1 MLIPTETIQKI
12 RDEADIVE
20 VIGEQVKLNKKGANY
35 VGLCPFHN
43 DTNPS
48 LTVSPSK
55 RIFTCFSCGATG
67 NVITFV
73 QNFEK
78 VSFVEAV
85 SRLAQKVGIPL
96 EIGTAG
102 SKSQILKKYYDL
114 LEKATNFYQF
124 YLYNTTEGQEA
135 LKYLYKRGLNDKIIK
150 RFRIGLA
157 PRDRDLLYRALLQE
171 KFQPLDMIEAGL
183 VRSGKNYYD
192 VFRNRIVFPLEDT
205 TGNIVGFSGRIY
217 YVADTEAKYLNSS
230 ENAVFKKG
238 QILYN
243 FEQARNEIRGAD
255 SVFIFEGFMD
265 VIAAHRAGI
274 DNALAIMGTALTEHQ
289 IQAIKRLTENVT
301 LCFDGDSAGCEA
313 TKKGIYLMNNAGIN
327 CKAILMPEKYDP
339 DDYIN
344 EFGGDKLAE
353 YLVNKPLNGID
364 YLYLVEKRQ
373 LNQEDITSIEE
384 FKNNVF
390 RHLNFFN
397 SNVINEIY
405 LKKMAEDLNVQV
417 KSLQSDFSKS
427 SYRPSITDYQPLKS
441 YVLPRFKKDK
451 YENSEKALIKTLI
464 YHRDKYYEAKDR
476 LAAYTTGNRQ
486 NRNILYKL
494 FDYYKNNNEMNLEDF
509 MALLDAEE
517 TIILTEILN
526 SPFIGQ
532 YVEIT
537 ELIDTIKKYKYYEQ
551 VIQLRDKEK
560 TEENLVKLRENK
572 LSITTIKFKE

>member
-364 YLYLVEKRQ
+364 YLYMVEKRQ

>member
-1 MLIPTETIQKI
+1 VLIPTETIQKI

>member
-364 YLYLVEKRQ
+364 YLYMVEKRQ

-417 KSLQSDFSKS
+417 KSLHSDFSKS

-476 LAAYTTGNRQ
+476 LTAYTTGTRQ